1 MIRLGLWNHVWNW
14 QLQKLW
20 QKQWDKGGHLL
31 NSLTMIPAI
40 PYAVHRAVAFMPGSN
55 CLAPLLYAIMC
66 VASAVHH
73 FHVYKHGHLCTM
85 RFKLDMIMQLFACMA
100 TIAHTRPEMLALI
113 MASTAV
119 VTAIDLH
126 NERQRRIGY
135 AINGL
140 SVMLSSGPHVA
151 ILCHWL
157 ASFCIFA
164 GGVLYLNNYTHG
176 IFHIYNH
183 YIIALV
189 WNTI

>member
-1 MIRLGLWNHVWNW
+1 MGLWR
-14 QLQKLW
+14 
-20 QKQWDKGGHLL
+20 KQWDRGGHLL

-40 PYAVHRAVAFMPGSN
+40 PYAVWRTVAMRPETT

-66 VASAVHH
+66 VASSVHH
-73 FHVYKHGHLCTM
+73 FHVYKNLRLCTV
-85 RFKLDMIMQLFACMA
+85 RFKLDMLMQLCACMA
-100 TIAHTRPEMLALI
+100 TIAHTRPELLALI

-119 VTAIDLH
+119 VTTLDLH

-140 SVMLSSGPHVA
+140 SVMLSSGPHVT

-157 ASFCIFA
+157 ASFCVFA
-164 GGVLYLNNYTHG
+164 GGVVYLNDYSHG

-189 WNTI
+189 WDTI